1 MMAEAIMNANG
12 YQTGRDT
19 DHLKS
24 QSNNCSEW
32 KCLGPD
38 VIMTWI
44 RSSAIASV
52 AIQLFLAH
60 FSDDVSLICIF
71 VKYV

>member
-1 MMAEAIMNANG
+1 MAEAIMNANG
-12 YQTGRDT
+12 YQTGRNT
-19 DHLKS
+19 DHLES
-24 QSNNCSEW
+24 QSNNCPEW

-38 VIMTWI
+38 VIKTWI

-71 VKYV
+71 VKNV